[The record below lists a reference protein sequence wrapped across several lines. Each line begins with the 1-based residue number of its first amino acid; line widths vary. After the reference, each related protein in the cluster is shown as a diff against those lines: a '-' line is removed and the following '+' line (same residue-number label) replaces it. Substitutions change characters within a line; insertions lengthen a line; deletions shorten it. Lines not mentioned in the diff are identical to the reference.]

1 MWSDIVS
8 STQGLKDQL
17 TSRPSAGEYRLA
29 VRFIPVA
36 CVAGKSARDFPTAQ
50 AFGNKFIPSPVF
62 LCDSLGREPMNEEE
76 KLRRFEGE
84 MLPLMSDAFNLA
96 RWLMQN
102 EPDARDMVQEAYLR
116 AFKFFGGVRG
126 ETGRAWLLRI
136 VRNVCYDHLKKRKVH
151 SSDEELENIPDD
163 SSPENQL
170 QVKSEVEA
178 VRSALA
184 SLPEDFRTVLV
195 LREMEELS
203 YREISE
209 ITQVPIGTVMSRLA
223 RGRQQLAEVL
233 KQMREK
239 DLV

>member
-1 MWSDIVS
+1 
-8 STQGLKDQL
+8 
-17 TSRPSAGEYRLA
+17 
-29 VRFIPVA
+29 
-36 CVAGKSARDFPTAQ
+36 
-50 AFGNKFIPSPVF
+50 
-62 LCDSLGREPMNEEE
+62 MNEQE
-76 KLRRFEGE
+76 KLTRFERE
-84 MLPLMSDAFNLA
+84 MLPLMDDAYNLA

-116 AFKFFGGVRG
+116 AFKFFRGVRD

-151 SSDEELENIPDD
+151 SSESELANIPDD
-163 SSPENQL
+163 RSPETDL
-170 QVKSEVEA
+170 AVKSDVAA

-223 RGRQQLAEVL
+223 RGRQQLAESL

>member
-1 MWSDIVS
+1 
-8 STQGLKDQL
+8 
-17 TSRPSAGEYRLA
+17 
-29 VRFIPVA
+29 
-36 CVAGKSARDFPTAQ
+36 
-50 AFGNKFIPSPVF
+50 
-62 LCDSLGREPMNEEE
+62 MNEEE
-76 KLRRFEGE
+76 KLTRFEGE
-84 MLPLMSDAFNLA
+84 MLPLMNDAYNLA
-96 RWLMQN
+96 RWLVQN

-136 VRNVCYDHLKKRKVH
+136 VRNVCYDHLKKRKVY
-151 SSDEELENIPDD
+151 SSDAELENIPDYN
-163 SSPENQL
+163 SPESKL
-170 QVKSEVEA
+170 QTKSDVAA

-223 RGRQQLAEVL
+223 RGRQQLAESL
-233 KQMREK
+233 KKMREK

>member
-1 MWSDIVS
+1 
-8 STQGLKDQL
+8 
-17 TSRPSAGEYRLA
+17 
-29 VRFIPVA
+29 
-36 CVAGKSARDFPTAQ
+36 
-50 AFGNKFIPSPVF
+50 
-62 LCDSLGREPMNEEE
+62 MNEKE
-76 KLRRFEGE
+76 KLTRFEGE
-84 MLPLMSDAFNLA
+84 MLPLMNDAYNLA
-96 RWLMQN
+96 RWLVQN
-102 EPDARDMVQEAYLR
+102 EADARDMVQEAFLR

-136 VRNVCYDHLKKRKVH
+136 VRNVCYDHLRKRKVH
-151 SSDEELENIPDD
+151 SSEAELENIPDD
-163 SSPENQL
+163 SSPETDL
-170 QVKSEVEA
+170 ELKSDIAA
-178 VRSALA
+178 VRAALA

-223 RGRQQLAEVL
+223 RGRQQLAESL

>member
-1 MWSDIVS
+1 
-8 STQGLKDQL
+8 L
-17 TSRPSAGEYRLA
+17 TVRLTVKYRSAA
-29 VRFIPVA
+29 RFIPKSLRFQEICDGFA
-36 CVAGKSARDFPTAQ
+36 ENAGY
-50 AFGNKFIPSPVF
+50 GNKFLPVTVSQY
-62 LCDSLGREPMNEEE
+62 DSLGPVPMNEEE
-76 KLRRFEGE
+76 KLTRFEGE
-84 MLPLMSDAFNLA
+84 MLPLMNDAYNLA

-102 EPDARDMVQEAYLR
+102 EHDARDMVQEAYLR
-116 AFKFFGGVRG
+116 AFKFFSGVRG
-126 ETGRAWLLRI
+126 ETSRAWMLRI
-136 VRNVCYDHLKKRKVH
+136 VRNVCYDYLKKRKVY
-151 SSDEELENIPDD
+151 SSDEELQNIPGD
-163 SSPENQL
+163 SSPEDEL
-170 QVKSEVEA
+170 QVKSEIAA

-223 RGRQQLAEVL
+223 RGRQQLAEAL

>member
-1 MWSDIVS
+1 
-8 STQGLKDQL
+8 
-17 TSRPSAGEYRLA
+17 
-29 VRFIPVA
+29 
-36 CVAGKSARDFPTAQ
+36 
-50 AFGNKFIPSPVF
+50 
-62 LCDSLGREPMNEEE
+62 MNEQE
-76 KLRRFEGE
+76 KLTRFEGE
-84 MLPLMSDAFNLA
+84 MLPLMDDAYNLA
-96 RWLMQN
+96 RWLVQN
-102 EPDARDMVQEAYLR
+102 EQDARDMVQEAYLR
-116 AFKFFGGVRG
+116 AFKFFSGVRG

-151 SSDEELENIPDD
+151 SSDAELENIADD
-163 SSPENQL
+163 ESSPETNL
-170 QVKSEVEA
+170 QVKSEVAA

-223 RGRQQLAEVL
+223 RGRQQLAESL